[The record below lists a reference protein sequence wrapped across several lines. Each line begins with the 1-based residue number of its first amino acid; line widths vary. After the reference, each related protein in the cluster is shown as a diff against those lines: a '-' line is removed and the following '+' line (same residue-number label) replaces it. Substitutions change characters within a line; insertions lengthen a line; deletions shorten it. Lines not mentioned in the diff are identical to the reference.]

1 MSQAAELPLEV
12 QRRME
17 VMQRLM
23 MVQGTDRYSQ
33 IQRQAARTLGISVRT
48 IQRLVKSWQ
57 EQGLAGLLKKQR

>member
-1 MSQAAELPLEV
+1 
-12 QRRME
+12 ME